1 MTDKPSTGSELI
13 LYQTEDDQTR
23 VQCRFE
29 GKLSN
34 HHYARADLEV
44 G

>member
-1 MTDKPSTGSELI
+1 MTNQPATNSSLV
-13 LYQTEDDQTR
+13 LYQTEDGQTR

-29 GKLSN
+29 GKLSIR
-34 HHYARADLEV
+34 HAGRTALEV